1 MSAIQKVLDI
11 IIAFSFA
18 TIILTSVIGSKTVT
32 VLTGFDFDLIY
43 CILCL
48 EDVKFGC
55 TSNLLNELY
64 TFWSHSEP
72 EAFPNQNYF
81 KKNFTQR

>member
-1 MSAIQKVLDI
+1 MKATRFNSTFPRISGSPLVA
-11 IIAFSFA
+11 FA

-32 VLTGFDFDLIY
+32 VLTVFDFDLVY
-43 CILCL
+43 CIFCM

-64 TFWSHSEP
+64 TF
-72 EAFPNQNYF
+72 
-81 KKNFTQR
+81 